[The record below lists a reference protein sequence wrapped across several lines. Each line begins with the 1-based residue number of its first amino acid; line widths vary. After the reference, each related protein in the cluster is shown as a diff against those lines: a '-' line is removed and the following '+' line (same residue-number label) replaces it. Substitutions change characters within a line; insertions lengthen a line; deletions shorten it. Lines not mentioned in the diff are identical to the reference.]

1 MDAAAVVADG
11 GEEGD
16 GDVLFRELQTTAVY
30 DSLQRQP
37 PERYIMSLTEAE
49 AVYEPIRSANAASD
63 ASSIEQCTP
72 EIVVQVRKRNGAV
85 QILLDGFVSEGELPA
100 SNSPDNLRVHNL
112 NFHKGLHEDWET
124 NTRILSPLA
133 IVAAVEDGQLPLQHV
148 GVSVWQNFY
157 HKGQPV
163 AEAQMLAEVGLV
175 PHRVTDVRCAVARA
189 PYPLRFAKPPTVTIP
204 DTIDKDFFKDWTN
217 KKNFLEILPEAAK
230 KMFNYLR
237 KNRGATPGVL
247 AWEFFEPA
255 IIMGTAALLQAFQR
269 PWLAFQVRE
278 FGKADTNPAGITTG
292 AAAANAVEQILLKG
306 TQDYL
311 TARPPPME
319 KDVTF
324 TLEEFAKA
332 LETLAVMK
340 PMDATDGDPFAQGVK
355 HGFKHERVIWH
366 WLSTGGRG
374 ASITAGLKLDASDS
388 TGTHVRISI
397 DDPMGCEP
405 TTRYHDIHC
414 GRPDVHVLGAVA
426 SGVLNDLYRVRD
438 AIRKLSIML
447 DRAVQEPNEGQT
459 WPDKH
464 ILMPAYLLAT
474 AAYNRVKTNDTA
486 MGALNNVKAYT
497 AKKWTH
503 QQGPNGTS
511 RDARHEWF
519 QLAHANM
526 YAALVVPFEQSD
538 DVKKLEATLRQAM
551 NALNAPLPGPTTAW
565 VRRLPQRVRS
575 VVATRL
581 FARAVDY
588 STEYAD
594 VYTDAAT
601 IREFTPHSKLTQ
613 SLTRTMKQSGTALQ
627 RFVKHWEARQETH
640 IALVCMCTDARV
652 SASNQFREA
661 PRWSTLTLA
670 TPVDVQFA
678 SSIISVPERT
688 LRQLRLVARRAQ
700 QQCDKSVL
708 EALGLAHANADLLA
722 CQVFG
727 DLWVVELL
735 AMHEAKNSSQVQMLE
750 QASRRAALRLR
761 AAGNHLLRL
770 VVGDNPT
777 TEAIESV
784 DVAPGGAEIALVA
797 TQAGRDAGRLL
808 ERVLFSQDYPLV
820 RAAMVPLIRKCAH
833 AAVRAAS
840 AFTRKVPTYLP
851 HAPTA
856 SLFGDRHDGVAA
868 FLRAT
873 SMTSDAALV
882 GAITAAYPSARLLDA
897 RAEYSPEEV
906 AALRARGPS
915 KRLSSGSKPNL
926 VAAMRFRLASLQM
939 QPMAD
944 DVENLTV
951 DELAEA
957 MAAVKLGGA
966 HRSFYV
972 PFGFGDARPPPT
984 FPPCAAP
991 MFGTVPVFCDALV
1004 FAFEAVRDCVGGGG
1018 GGASRGATNPLCIQL
1033 SPVLDCLPDT
1043 DASAEVETVHP
1054 NVLRVAKVSQAD
1066 GKACV
1071 RVTYTASR
1079 APESDPPSAPVAPPS
1094 AVKPTALAV
1103 SDVDAAAKG
1112 TGETYLELS
1121 ACVSSIAWN
1130 AERVVQAVV
1139 AALASADPDASFDA
1153 IEIALELPPDGTQ
1166 RSHWYSKPAAPF
1178 RTTQKQRWREEFTL
1192 ATIER
1197 LDLYVNNQLVTLRDA
1212 IYELEQKNAM
1222 SNAVGQLDAALKTIQ
1237 SNEAD
1242 KDWVTRAK
1250 AHDAVLD
1257 ALNDAGQPWRSGL
1270 DAAIQQSLVTFVAK
1284 IASTQATLVE
1294 LLEVVAGAN
1303 KRIGRARGLLQ
1314 VVPRSVPV
1322 PEGEDTGD
1330 ETSRRAL
1337 VGALGL
1343 GMAMLAPLLQ
1353 GVRVSCAPVASPK
1366 GDRECQTAM
1375 SRVADAFRQCEAVR
1389 LSEACLLV
1397 SQHVRV

>member
-11 GEEGD
+11 DEEGD
-16 GDVLFRELQTTAVY
+16 DDVLFRELQTTAVY

-37 PERYIMSLTEAE
+37 PERYIMSLTEAQ
-49 AVYEPIRSANAASD
+49 AVYEPIRSASAASD
-63 ASSIEQCTP
+63 ASAIEQCAP

-85 QILLDGFVSEGELPA
+85 QLLLDGFVSEGEPPD
-100 SNSPDNLRVHNL
+100 SKSPDNVRVHKL

-157 HKGQPV
+157 HEGQPV

-175 PHRVTDVRCAVARA
+175 PHRVADVRCAVARA

-204 DTIDKDFFKDWTN
+204 DTIDKDFFMDLTT
-217 KKNFLEILPEAAK
+217 KKSFLEILPEAAK
-230 KMFNYLR
+230 RMFNYLR
-237 KNRGATPGVL
+237 KNKGATPGVL

-269 PWLAFQVRE
+269 PYAAFLVKA
-278 FGKADTNPAGITTG
+278 FGKADPNSAGATTG
-292 AAAANAVEQILLKG
+292 QAAASAVEQILFQG

-366 WLSTGGRG
+366 WLSMGGRG

-414 GRPDVHVLGAVA
+414 GRADVHVLGAVA

-438 AIRKLSIML
+438 AIRKLSLML
-447 DRAVQEPNEGQT
+447 DRAVQEPNRGQT

-474 AAYNRVKTNDTA
+474 AAYKRATAKGTA
-486 MGALNNVKAYT
+486 MGALNNVQAYT
-497 AKKWTH
+497 AKVWTH

-519 QLAHANM
+519 QTAHSKM

-538 DVKKLEATLRQAM
+538 DVKKLEATLRQSM
-551 NALNAPLPGPTTAW
+551 NALKAPLPGPTTTW

-640 IALVCMCTDARV
+640 VALVCMCTDARV
-652 SASNQFREA
+652 SPSNRFREA

-700 QQCDKSVL
+700 QRCDKSVL

-722 CQVFG
+722 CQAFG

-784 DVAPGGAEIALVA
+784 DVAPGGTEIALVA

-897 RAEYSPEEV
+897 RAEYSLEEV

-915 KRLSSGSKPNL
+915 KRLSSGPKPNL

-1004 FAFEAVRDCVGGGG
+1004 LAFEAVRDCVGGGG
-1018 GGASRGATNPLCIQL
+1018 AIRSATNPLCVQL
-1033 SPVLDCLPDT
+1033 NPVLDCLPDP

-1054 NVLRVAKVSQAD
+1054 NVLRVANVPMAD

-1079 APESDPPSAPVAPPS
+1079 APEGGSLSTPIAAPS

-1103 SDVDAAAKG
+1103 ADVDAAAKG
-1112 TGETYLELS
+1112 TGETYLQLS

-1139 AALASADPDASFDA
+1139 AALASADSDASFDA
-1153 IEIALELPPDGTQ
+1153 IEIALELPPDGAQ
-1166 RSHWYSKPAAPF
+1166 RSHWYAKPTAPF
-1178 RTTQKQRWREEFTL
+1178 RTTQKQRWREELTL
-1192 ATIER
+1192 ATIAR

-1222 SNAVGQLDAALKTIQ
+1222 SNAVGQLNAALKAVQ
-1237 SNEAD
+1237 ANEAD
-1242 KDWVTRAK
+1242 KDWATRAK

-1257 ALNDAGQPWRSGL
+1257 ALNDAGAPWRSDL
-1270 DAAIQQSLVTFVAK
+1270 DDAEQNVLAKQVAT
-1284 IASTQATLVE
+1284 IASTQAALVA
-1294 LLEVVAGAN
+1294 LLEIVAGTDQ
-1303 KRIGRARGLLQ
+1303 RIGGAQKLLQ
-1314 VVPRSVPV
+1314 VVPRGVPV
-1322 PEGEDTGD
+1322 LEAEGTGD

-1353 GVRVSCAPVASPK
+1353 GVRVSCAPVAFPK
-1366 GDRECQTAM
+1366 GDGEYQTAM
-1375 SRVADAFRQCEAVR
+1375 SRVVDAFRQCEAVR

>member
-1 MDAAAVVADG
+1 MDAADG
-11 GEEGD
+11 DEEGD
-16 GDVLFRELQTTAVY
+16 DVLFRELQSTAVY

-49 AVYEPIRSANAASD
+49 ALYELIRSASAASD
-63 ASSIEQCTP
+63 ASAIAQCAP

-85 QILLDGFVSEGELPA
+85 QILLDGFVSEGEPPD
-100 SNSPDNLRVHNL
+100 SKSPDNVRVHKL

-157 HKGQPV
+157 HEGQPV
-163 AEAQMLAEVGLV
+163 AEAQMLAEVSLV
-175 PHRVTDVRCAVARA
+175 PHRVADVRCAVARA

-204 DTIDKDFFKDWTN
+204 DTIDKDFFMDWTN
-217 KKNFLEILPEAAK
+217 KKSFLDILPEAAK
-230 KMFNYLR
+230 KTFDYLR
-237 KNRGATPGVL
+237 KNKGATPGVL
-247 AWEFFEPA
+247 AWEFSETA
-255 IIMGTAALLQAFQR
+255 IIMGTAALLQAFER
-269 PWLAFQVRE
+269 PYAAFLVKA
-278 FGKADTNPAGITTG
+278 FGKADPNAAGATTG
-292 AAAANAVEQILLKG
+292 SVAASAVERILFKG
-306 TQDYL
+306 TQDYV

-332 LETLAVMK
+332 LETLAVVK

-366 WLSTGGRG
+366 WLSMGGRG

-414 GRPDVHVLGAVA
+414 GRADVHVLGAVA

-438 AIRKLSIML
+438 AIRKLSLML
-447 DRAVQEPNEGQT
+447 DRAVEEPNRGQT

-464 ILMPAYLLAT
+464 ILMPAYLLVT
-474 AAYNRVKTNDTA
+474 AAYERAATKGTA
-486 MGALNNVKAYT
+486 MGALNNVQAYT
-497 AKKWTH
+497 AKVWTH

-519 QLAHANM
+519 QTAQTKM
-526 YAALVVPFEQSD
+526 FAALVVPFEQSD
-538 DVKKLEATLRQAM
+538 DVKKLEATLRQSM
-551 NALNAPLPGPTTAW
+551 NALKAPLPGPTTAW

-640 IALVCMCTDARV
+640 VALVCMCTDARV
-652 SASNQFREA
+652 SPSNRFREA

-700 QQCDKSVL
+700 QRCDKSVL

-722 CQVFG
+722 CQAFG
-727 DLWVVELL
+727 DLWVAELL

-784 DVAPGGAEIALVA
+784 DVAPGGTEIALVA

-882 GAITAAYPSARLLDA
+882 SAITAAYPSARLLNA
-897 RAEYSPEEV
+897 RAEYSLEEV
-906 AALRARGPS
+906 ATLRARGPS
-915 KRLSSGSKPNL
+915 KPLSSGPKPNL
-926 VAAMRFRLASLQM
+926 VAAMRFRLASLQMQPM

-991 MFGTVPVFCDALV
+991 MFGTVPVFCDALAL
-1004 FAFEAVRDCVGGGG
+1004 AFEAVRDCVGGGG
-1018 GGASRGATNPLCIQL
+1018 AIRSATNPLCVQL
-1033 SPVLDCLPDT
+1033 NPVLDCLPDP

-1054 NVLRVAKVSQAD
+1054 NVLRVANVPMAD

-1079 APESDPPSAPVAPPS
+1079 APEGGSLSTPIAPPS
-1094 AVKPTALAV
+1094 VVKPAALAV
-1103 SDVDAAAKG
+1103 ADVNAAAKG
-1112 TGETYLELS
+1112 TGETYLQLS

-1139 AALASADPDASFDA
+1139 AALASADSDASFDA

-1166 RSHWYSKPAAPF
+1166 RSHWYSKPIASF
-1178 RTTQKQRWREEFTL
+1178 QTTQTQRRREEL
-1192 ATIER
+1192 ALANIAL
-1197 LDLYVNNQLVTLRDA
+1197 LDLYVKNQLVTLRDA

-1222 SNAVGQLDAALKTIQ
+1222 SNAVGQLDAALKAVQ
-1237 SNEAD
+1237 ANEAD

-1257 ALNDAGQPWRSGL
+1257 ALNDAGAPWRSDL
-1270 DAAIQQSLVTFVAK
+1270 DDAKQNVLAKHVAT
-1284 IASTQATLVE
+1284 IASTQAALVA
-1294 LLEVVAGAN
+1294 LLEIVAGTDQ
-1303 KRIGRARGLLQ
+1303 RIGGAQKLLQ
-1314 VVPRSVPV
+1314 VVPRGVPV
-1322 PEGEDTGD
+1322 LEAEGTGD

-1353 GVRVSCAPVASPK
+1353 GVRVSCAPVAFPK
-1366 GDRECQTAM
+1366 GDGECQTAM
-1375 SRVADAFRQCEAVR
+1375 SRVVDAFRQCEAVR

-1397 SQHVRV
+1397 SQHVRVR